1 MAAQSL
7 FLRVLLLLSLLFS
20 STLSAL
26 PTKADLILSVKS
38 WETVRLPILETSRS
52 YLVQNLFSRLV
63 SFDGTGTLTADLAYR
78 WKIDPS
84 KRVFTFF
91 LRPGI
96 SFEDGSP
103 LDAASV
109 KRSLETSLER
119 FNPYFSPQVAS
130 LEGFSDFIKKR
141 RSEVR
146 GIQVLNPTTLRF
158 TLIRPDPHFFYV
170 LADINFSIFK
180 RGPGGYIGSGP
191 YRILISSP
199 HELLLGLSPRYF
211 IPLPHAPR
219 TITVRPYSRQ
229 RTLSAN
235 EVCLLEENFD
245 PPQGWERSSRHLQT
259 PSTSVEYLFF
269 NFHRPWGRR
278 SEFRRLIA
286 EEFDIPKVLAE
297 EKLSSS
303 SVYGLLSM
311 GLKYFSLAP
320 FPQSKPGKGPFILK
334 RRPYRPVTV
343 LTTSYRGRERF
354 SKRLLEFLKEK
365 KIPTKLIVQSHE
377 EYVRTVRSGSA
388 SNPADLYLITHNP
401 DAGFLPAQAFLQD
414 FLSPQGQYNFGGYS
428 NPKVASSL
436 VRLSSL
442 TDSQKREEV
451 QRILS
456 HIRAEIP
463 LLPLYYPPI
472 HILAGKEVLS
482 FPISSFGF
490 YDFREIRLPNR

>member
-199 HELLLGLSPRYF
+199 M
-211 IPLPHAPR
+211 
-219 TITVRPYSRQ
+219 
-229 RTLSAN
+229 
-235 EVCLLEENFD
+235 NFC
-245 PPQGWERSSRHLQT
+245 
-259 PSTSVEYLFF
+259 
-269 NFHRPWGRR
+269 
-278 SEFRRLIA
+278 
-286 EEFDIPKVLAE
+286 
-297 EKLSSS
+297 
-303 SVYGLLSM
+303 
-311 GLKYFSLAP
+311 
-320 FPQSKPGKGPFILK
+320 
-334 RRPYRPVTV
+334 
-343 LTTSYRGRERF
+343 
-354 SKRLLEFLKEK
+354 
-365 KIPTKLIVQSHE
+365 
-377 EYVRTVRSGSA
+377 
-388 SNPADLYLITHNP
+388 
-401 DAGFLPAQAFLQD
+401 
-414 FLSPQGQYNFGGYS
+414 
-428 NPKVASSL
+428 
-436 VRLSSL
+436 
-442 TDSQKREEV
+442 
-451 QRILS
+451 
-456 HIRAEIP
+456 
-463 LLPLYYPPI
+463 
-472 HILAGKEVLS
+472 
-482 FPISSFGF
+482 
-490 YDFREIRLPNR
+490 